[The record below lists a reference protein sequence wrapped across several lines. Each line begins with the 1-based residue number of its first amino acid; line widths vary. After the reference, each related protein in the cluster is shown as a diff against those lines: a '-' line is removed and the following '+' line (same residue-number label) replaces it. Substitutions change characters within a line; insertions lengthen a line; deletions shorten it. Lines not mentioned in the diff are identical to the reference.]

1 MKVLKVGIPKGSLE
15 NATIEL
21 FRKSGW
27 KIAVSSRNY
36 FPTVDDDE
44 IRCTLVRA
52 QEMSRFVEMGTLDV
66 GLTGKDWILE
76 NGSDVV
82 VVQDLIYS
90 KTSVSPA
97 RWVLVVTEDSP
108 VHGGF

>member
-1 MKVLKVGIPKGSLE
+1 
-15 NATIEL
+15 
-21 FRKSGW
+21 
-27 KIAVSSRNY
+27 
-36 FPTVDDDE
+36 VDDDE

-52 QEMSRFVEMGTLDV
+52 GNVAFCGDGDLDV

-90 KTSVSPA
+90 KTSTTPA
-97 RWVLVVTEDSP
+97 QWVLV
-108 VHGGF
+108 

>member
-1 MKVLKVGIPKGSLE
+1 MEKILKLGVPKGSLE

-21 FRKSGW
+21 FRRSGW
-27 KIAVSSRNY
+27 RISVRSRSY
-36 FPTVDDDE
+36 FPSVDDEE

-66 GLTGKDWILE
+66 GLTGKDWVLE

-90 KTSVSPA
+90 KKSAVPA
-97 RWVLVVTEDSP
+97 R
-108 VHGGF
+108 GGSR